1 MLPVAVFQAGLICS
15 VIAALSFFFV
25 VIVCLVCPSGKQQRE
40 HPAADELPEQ
50 AAAAPRGGA

>member
-1 MLPVAVFQAGLICS
+1 MLPVGVFHMGLICS
-15 VIAALSFFFV
+15 VIAALPLFV

-40 HPAADELPEQ
+40 HPAADELSEQ